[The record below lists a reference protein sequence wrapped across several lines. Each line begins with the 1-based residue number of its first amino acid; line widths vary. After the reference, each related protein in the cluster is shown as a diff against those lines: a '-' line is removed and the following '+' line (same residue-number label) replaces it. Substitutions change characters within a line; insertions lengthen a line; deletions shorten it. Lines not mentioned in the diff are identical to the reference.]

1 MVSLSHSPTAG
12 TLHLVSWICEVP
24 ISSVGTCL
32 PSLTSDTNVP
42 VLSSRMFVGVF
53 TSYGLATLSC
63 AILWPVTTEVLA
75 RFYSADRYRLCSSM
89 RYLRQLVLCGRI
101 QRWVIQRKRTF
112 ILLIIRCSWSAV
124 FLEVYTGQIKFAEI
138 GS

>member
-1 MVSLSHSPTAG
+1 
-12 TLHLVSWICEVP
+12 
-24 ISSVGTCL
+24 
-32 PSLTSDTNVP
+32 
-42 VLSSRMFVGVF
+42 
-53 TSYGLATLSC
+53 
-63 AILWPVTTEVLA
+63 
-75 RFYSADRYRLCSSM
+75 M

-112 ILLIIRCSWSAV
+112 ILLIFRCSWGAV